1 MTMTMHDNGE
11 SHATETE
18 KLNEFIYYFI
28 HHLYFSE
35 LVLTSVKD
43 GSASTVR
50 IERLDKDQINYD
62 DVLYTGGGPYEGILI
77 NKAATGK
84 YFYATCRVVKDCIWN
99 LQFRFSSLLLPY

>member
-1 MTMTMHDNGE
+1 MAMTIHENGE

-18 KLNEFIYYFI
+18 KLKLFIYYFL
-28 HHLYFSE
+28 HYLYFSE

-77 NKAATGK
+77 NKAATGT
-84 YFYATCRVVKDCIWN
+84 YSYATCRLQIREDFIWN
-99 LQFRFSSLLLPY
+99 LCQAKNTA